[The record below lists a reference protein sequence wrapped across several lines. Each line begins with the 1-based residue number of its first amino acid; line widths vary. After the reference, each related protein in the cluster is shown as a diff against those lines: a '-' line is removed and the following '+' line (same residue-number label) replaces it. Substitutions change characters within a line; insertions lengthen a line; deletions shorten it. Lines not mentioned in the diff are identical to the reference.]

1 MLKKETL
8 NLLNSEN
15 RNFENIFSICIGESY
30 LYQSRFIDYLGEYD
44 SWDTNVK
51 EGTLKLGEKVF
62 NVEYIGTTSNTD
74 NYWYSS
80 ELESVIP
87 DQYVDIMINTRKY
100 METLNLNEL
109 TPGKIMLNGDING
122 YNLSMIYIAFAPQNV
137 AYFCGSGNT
146 NIYMFIKDLPNDIFR
161 KMNSTEF
168 TTRIMEI
175 ISTFNVNHKL
185 MVEALLIENEIEYE
199 ENQKSI
205 IAKFNEN
212 SIITVDFDN
221 NGLIKNISGNLS
233 L

>member
-1 MLKKETL
+1 MLKQETL
-8 NLLNSEN
+8 KLLNSN
-15 RNFENIFSICIGESY
+15 NNFKDIFSICIGKSY

-51 EGTLKLGEKVF
+51 EGTLKLGDRVF

-80 ELESVIP
+80 ELESIIP
-87 DQYVDIMINTRKY
+87 DEYVDIMINTRKY

>member
-1 MLKKETL
+1 MLKQETL
-8 NLLNSEN
+8 KLLNSN
-15 RNFENIFSICIGESY
+15 NNFKDIFSICIGKSY
-30 LYQSRFIDYLGEYD
+30 LYQSRFIEYLGEYD

-51 EGTLKLGEKVF
+51 EGTLKLGERVF

-80 ELESVIP
+80 ELESIIP
-87 DQYVDIMINTRKY
+87 DEYVDIMINTRKY

-122 YNLSMIYIAFAPQNV
+122 YNLSMIYITFAPQNV

>member
-8 NLLNSEN
+8 DLLKSN
-15 RNFENIFSICIGESY
+15 NFKDIFSICIGKSY

-51 EGTLKLGEKVF
+51 EGKLKLGDRVF
-62 NVEYIGTTSNTD
+62 NVEYIGTTSDTD

-80 ELESVIP
+80 ELENVIP
-87 DQYVDIMINTRKY
+87 DEYVDLMINTRKY

-109 TPGKIMLNGDING
+109 TQGKIMLNGDING

-146 NIYMFIKDLPNDIFR
+146 NIYMFVKDLPNDIFR

-199 ENQKSI
+199 NYEKSI

>member
-1 MLKKETL
+1 MLKQETL
-8 NLLNSEN
+8 KLLNSN
-15 RNFENIFSICIGESY
+15 NNFKDIFSICIGKSY
-30 LYQSRFIDYLGEYD
+30 LYQSRFIEYLGEYD

-51 EGTLKLGEKVF
+51 EGTLKLGERVF

-80 ELESVIP
+80 ELESIIP
-87 DQYVDIMINTRKY
+87 DEYVDIMINTRKY

-168 TTRIMEI
+168 ITRIMEI